1 MSHNHG
7 GPDDV
12 EMACP
17 MQMSF
22 HGGSCEVILFPSWAT
37 TEAGAFVGA
46 TIGFF
51 LLAFLYEGLKYGRE
65 LLHVNHTGKLS
76 PSVAG
81 VQKRTIRDALL
92 NRVHIVQSL
101 LHLVQ
106 VIVSYLLML
115 IVMTYNYWLCL
126 AVVLGAMCGY
136 YVFGWV
142 RNSSVDPTEH
152 CN

>member
-1 MSHNHG
+1 MDHNHNHG
-7 GPDDV
+7 GPDDM

-37 TEAGAFVGA
+37 TEVGAFVGA
-46 TIGFF
+46 IFGFF
-51 LLAFLYEGLKYGRE
+51 LLAFAYEGLKYARE
-65 LLHVNHTGKLS
+65 LLHASDAATRAS
-76 PSVAG
+76 PND
-81 VQKRTIRDALL
+81 KRTLRQALL
-92 NRVHIVQSL
+92 SRSHLVQTL
-101 LHLVQ
+101 LHLLQ
-106 VIVSYLLML
+106 VTVSYILML
-115 IVMTYNYWLCL
+115 IFMIYNYWLCL

-142 RNSSVDPTEH
+142 RNSSVDPNEH

>member
-1 MSHNHG
+1 MGHVHG
-7 GPDDV
+7 GPDDM
-12 EMACP
+12 EMSCP

-51 LLAFLYEGLKYGRE
+51 LLAFAYEGLKYGRE
-65 LLHVNHTGKLS
+65 LLHVSDASKRGT
-76 PSVAG
+76 VAND
-81 VQKRTIRDALL
+81 KRTLRQALL
-92 NRVHIVQSL
+92 SRMHLVQTL
-101 LHLVQ
+101 LHLLQ
-106 VIVSYLLML
+106 VSVSYILML
-115 IVMTYNYWLCL
+115 IVMTYNCWLCL

>member
-1 MSHNHG
+1 MDHNHG
-7 GPDDV
+7 GPDDNV
-12 EMACP
+12 ADGCP

-22 HGGSCEVILFPSWAT
+22 HAGSCEVILFPSWAT
-37 TEAGAFVGA
+37 TETGAFVGA

-51 LLAFLYEGLKYGRE
+51 LLAFAYEGLKYGRE
-65 LLHVNHTGKLS
+65 LLHVSGGSTSGDGPDN
-76 PSVAG
+76 
-81 VQKRTIRDALL
+81 KRTLRQALL
-92 NRVHIVQSL
+92 NRTHVVQTL
-101 LHLVQ
+101 LHLLQ
-106 VIVSYLLML
+106 VSVSYILML
-115 IVMTYNYWLCL
+115 IVMTYNCWLFL

>member
-1 MSHNHG
+1 MDHNHG
-7 GPDDV
+7 GPDDM
-12 EMACP
+12 EMGCP

-37 TEAGAFVGA
+37 TEVGAFIGA

-51 LLAFLYEGLKYGRE
+51 LLAFAYEGLKYGRE
-65 LLHVNHTGKLS
+65 LLHFS
-76 PSVAG
+76 DAAG
-81 VQKRTIRDALL
+81 RGTPNDKRTLREALL
-92 NRVHIVQSL
+92 SRTHLVQTL
-101 LHLVQ
+101 LHLLQ
-106 VIVSYLLML
+106 VSVSYLLML